1 MAVLYVVKSDAG
13 TPGSVQSSLFHRC
26 LGAVICLLFL
36 ALSLAVP
43 SWLAAQTVNSTLQGR
58 ISDTTGAVIPE
69 ASVTVLNT
77 ATGLKRSVTAS
88 AVGEYQIGGL
98 PAGDY
103 TVNVEKQGFQKSA
116 KKIHLDIGASG
127 NVDFALTLGQVQT
140 QVEVQDVGEVA
151 EPTRTMVSSVIDQQ
165 KIENLPVNGREFID
179 FALLAPGITIG
190 NTTSGSTDVI
200 VEPVTKLSFAG
211 QNIHY
216 NFIAVDGADNI
227 STASGIQRG
236 TPPQESVQEFR
247 VINTDYTTEFGR
259 ATAGIVNIITK
270 GGTNNV
276 HGSLYDYLRNNKLD
290 ARSILSAPGFN
301 VLRQNQFGGA
311 IGGPIKKDKTF
322 IFANYEAQRRTESPT
337 YNSTVLSNIAAI
349 NNVKTTVYGLP
360 AENLFVLRNGNT
372 DNALIRLDQNFSRN
386 NLYVRYF
393 INNGRLTNQSPLNNG
408 FDLPSAFKNNNIRDQ
423 SLAGGLTT
431 VISPSWVNELRMQY
445 AHRNFDFPVVSTQP
459 HLEVSN
465 TFAVGVN
472 RGNPDI
478 YHESRFELVDNMT
491 HNLSSHTISF
501 GGNFD
506 RVSTYESFPLFY
518 PFEAD
523 FANLPAF
530 LGTDGAACGPDAICP
545 DPFVIFFE
553 RFSTATTPL
562 FNETSLAGGPAV
574 YQGGAIP
581 QAIRNQASATLD
593 HTYTG
598 FYLQDKWRASQNLTV
613 NFGARWEFEK
623 WPSRVLNTQWKNVD
637 PRVGLAYSLGTSRNV
652 VFRAGMGLFH
662 GIIPSPLL
670 MCQAPS
676 CGGQSTYPNRPFENG
691 LNATTG
697 LFSFAS
703 SPFITNFALNA
714 LLGPGATYPNGT
726 PAGFCPGGFL
736 DGCGFLQDAT
746 IVRFDQNSQNP
757 YGIQTSA
764 SLEFQPFK
772 DSLLSITGIHLRG
785 VHLGSFYNVNQP
797 DHSGTVQVFNSK
809 GQASCKN
816 VYFDF
821 ASNLNPGGVPIPPP
835 NCANGDQYPAVMI
848 IPGVPHINGVPGFRD
863 PQYSVFFEAR
873 SSWDSVYD
881 GLLIN
886 MSKRM
891 ANNFSFNISY
901 TYSHSIDNG
910 PNPSFV
916 LIPQDSLNFRQ
927 ERASSADDARH
938 RFVGNAIFSSPK
950 SWNVIAR
957 DFSFSTILTLQS
969 PQFFTKYAGF
979 DANGDVFGN
988 NDRVGN
994 EPRNTYKG
1002 DSLQTVDVRLERTF
1016 PLYEKLHVQFLAE
1029 AFNLLNTVNVRYSN
1043 TSYGAADF
1051 CPKDPGAPGC
1061 FGAPAFFREG
1071 SPNPS
1076 YGTPSAVFNPRQ
1088 IQLAL
1093 RLTW

>member
-1 MAVLYVVKSDAG
+1 
-13 TPGSVQSSLFHRC
+13 
-26 LGAVICLLFL
+26 
-36 ALSLAVP
+36 
-43 SWLAAQTVNSTLQGR
+43 
-58 ISDTTGAVIPE
+58 
-69 ASVTVLNT
+69 
-77 ATGLKRSVTAS
+77 
-88 AVGEYQIGGL
+88 
-98 PAGDY
+98 
-103 TVNVEKQGFQKSA
+103 
-116 KKIHLDIGASG
+116 
-127 NVDFALTLGQVQT
+127 
-140 QVEVQDVGEVA
+140 
-151 EPTRTMVSSVIDQQ
+151 
-165 KIENLPVNGREFID
+165 
-179 FALLAPGITIG
+179 
-190 NTTSGSTDVI
+190 
-200 VEPVTKLSFAG
+200 
-211 QNIHY
+211 
-216 NFIAVDGADNI
+216 
-227 STASGIQRG
+227 
-236 TPPQESVQEFR
+236 VQEFR

-270 GGTNNV
+270 NGTNHL

-290 ARSILSAPGFN
+290 AKSILSAPGFN

-311 IGGPIKKDKTF
+311 IGGPLQKDKTF
-322 IFANYEAQRRTESPT
+322 VFANYEGQRRAESPT
-337 YNSTVLSNIAAI
+337 YNSTVLTNIEAI
-349 NNVKTTVYGLP
+349 DNVKTTVFGLP
-360 AENLFVLRNGNT
+360 AENLFVLRDANT
-372 DNALIRLDQNFSRN
+372 DNGLLRLDRIFGRN

-393 INNGRLTNQSPLNNG
+393 INDGRLTNQSPLNNG

-445 AHRNFDFPVVSTQP
+445 AHRTFDFPVVSTQP
-459 HLEVSN
+459 HLEVAN

-478 YHESRFELVDNMT
+478 YRESRFELVDNMT
-491 HNLSSHTISF
+491 HNVSNHTIGF

-523 FANLPAF
+523 FSNLAAF

-553 RFSTATTPL
+553 RFDTTTNPL
-562 FNETSLAGGPAV
+562 FNEGSLPGGTAV
-574 YQGGAIP
+574 YQGGAIS
-581 QAIRNQASATLD
+581 QAIRQQASATLD

-613 NFGARWEFEK
+613 NFGARWEFET

-676 CGGQSTYPNRPFENG
+676 CGGQSPYPNRPFENG
-691 LNATTG
+691 LNAKTG

-703 SPFITNFALNA
+703 SPFITYSALSA
-714 LLGPGATYPNGT
+714 LFGGGPFGTPGQANYPNGV
-726 PAGFCPGGFL
+726 AVGFCPNGFL
-736 DGCGFLQDAT
+736 DSCGFLQPAT

-797 DHSGTVQVFNSK
+797 DPSGTVQLFNSQ

-821 ASNLNPGGVPIPPP
+821 ANPLNPGGPITPP
-835 NCANGDQYPAVMI
+835 NCANGDQYPSQMI
-848 IPGVPHINGVPGFRD
+848 IPDVPHVNGVPGFRD
-863 PQYSVFFEAR
+863 PAYSVFFEAK
-873 SSWDSVYD
+873 SGWDSVYD

-886 MSKRM
+886 MNKRM
-891 ANNFSFNISY
+891 TNNFSFAISY

-916 LIPQDSLNFRQ
+916 LIPQDSANFRA

-938 RFVGNAIFSSPK
+938 RFVGNAVFSSPK
-950 SWNVIAR
+950 TWNVFMR

-969 PQFFTKYAGF
+969 PQYFTKYAGF
-979 DANGDVFGN
+979 DSNGDVFGN

-994 EPRNTYKG
+994 EPRNTFRG
-1002 DSLQTVDVRLERTF
+1002 DTLQTVDVRLERTF
-1016 PLYEKLHVQFLAE
+1016 PIHEKLRVQFLAE

-1051 CPKDPGAPGC
+1051 CPNDPGAPGC
-1061 FGAPAFFREG
+1061 AGATAFFREG
-1071 SPNPS
+1071 SPNPT

-1088 IQLAL
+1088 VQFAL